1 MHMVLIDLE
10 KAYDKMVR
18 NVTWWV
24 LQNQKV
30 STNYITL
37 IRDMYDNIV
46 TSVSTSDKDTYDFP
60 INIGLHQGLD
70 LSPYLFCFG
79 DG

>member
-60 INIGLHQGLD
+60 INIGLHQGSA

>member
-18 NVTWWV
+18 NVMWWV

-60 INIGLHQGLD
+60 INIGLHQGSA

>member
-18 NVTWWV
+18 NVTCWV

-60 INIGLHQGLD
+60 INIGLHQGSA